1 MIANPDVSEL
11 GVATN
16 FSAVW
21 KSDAYR
27 EFRQAHL
34 DGNIPRECGGCY
46 LKGNSAT
53 DQPEVQV
60 LKVEV

>member
-11 GVATN
+11 GDATD
-16 FSAVW
+16 FAAVW

-34 DGNIPRECGGCY
+34 DGNIPKECGGCY
-46 LKGNSAT
+46 LKGSSAKSQT
-53 DQPEVQV
+53 EPQILQ
-60 LKVEV
+60 VEV